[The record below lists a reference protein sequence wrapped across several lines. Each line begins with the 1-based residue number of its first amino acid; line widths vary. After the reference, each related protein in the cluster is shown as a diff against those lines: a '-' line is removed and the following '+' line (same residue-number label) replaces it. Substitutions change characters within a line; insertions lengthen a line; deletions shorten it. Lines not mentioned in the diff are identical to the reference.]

1 MLPIVEQLLILQD
14 RDRKLLRLKAEL
26 ADTPPQRK
34 RLQDKAAHA
43 QAAFEAVKQQSRH
56 IESERKKLE
65 LEVSS
70 KEDFIRKIET
80 QQGATKSN
88 DQYKAFTHQIE
99 TTKAEIHA
107 LEDKEIA
114 LMEQAEMA
122 AKALAA
128 AAKVAADHKAETDK
142 QLADLAAREAN
153 LKKEFEAASVERAAL
168 AEKVDAPTLA
178 RYQHLLDRKG
188 DNVVVG
194 VKGAICGG
202 CHMKLPQQT
211 VVTARAQSEIV
222 TCINCSRLLYWT
234 RDMD

>member
-34 RLQDKAAHA
+34 RLQDKAANA

-70 KEDFIRKIET
+70 KEEFIRKIET

-153 LKKEFEAASVERAAL
+153 LKKEFEAASAERAGL
-168 AEKVDAPTLA
+168 AEKVDSPTLA